1 MISRYGI
8 YLPIPVV
15 AALLALV
22 YGISIH
28 HAWVSAILTF
38 ALVMIGGWIYGPLG
52 QVVGVIISA
61 LIIFLAFALP
71 EHRRQAHEDA
81 KRAREAAQL
90 PNEEDF

>member
-15 AALLALV
+15 AALIALV

-28 HAWVSAILTF
+28 HAWISGILTF
-38 ALVMIGGWIYGPLG
+38 ALVLIGGWIGGPIG

-71 EHRRQAHEDA
+71 EHRRQAHEE
-81 KRAREAAQL
+81 ARREREVMQL
-90 PNEEDF
+90 PNEEDY

>member
-28 HAWVSAILTF
+28 HAWISAILTF
-38 ALVMIGGWIYGPLG
+38 VLVMIGGWIYGPLG
-52 QVVGVIISA
+52 QVIGVIISA
-61 LIIFLAFALP
+61 LIIFFAFTMP
-71 EHRRQAHEDA
+71 EQKRQAHEETL
-81 KRAREAAQL
+81 REREAAQL
-90 PNEEDF
+90 PNEEDL

>member
-28 HAWVSAILTF
+28 HAWISGILTF
-38 ALVMIGGWIYGPLG
+38 ALVMIGGWLAGPIG
-52 QVVGVIISA
+52 QVVGLILSA
-61 LIIFLAFALP
+61 LIIFVAFTMP
-71 EHRRQAHEDA
+71 EHKRQAHEEA
-81 KRAREAAQL
+81 RRAREAAQL
-90 PNEEDF
+90 PNEEDY